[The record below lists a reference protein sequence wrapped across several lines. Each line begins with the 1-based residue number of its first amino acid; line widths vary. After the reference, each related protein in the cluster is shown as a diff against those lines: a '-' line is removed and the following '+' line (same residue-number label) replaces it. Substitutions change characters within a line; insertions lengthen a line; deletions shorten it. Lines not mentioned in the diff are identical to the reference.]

1 MGAVHVHDACKLF
14 SNQFMLV
21 RTLQGDDRAHTG
33 AIALDDLLGA
43 QSWQGHG
50 CALSLGLT

>member
-1 MGAVHVHDACKLF
+1 MGAVCVHDACKLF

-21 RTLQGDDRAHTG
+21 WTLQGDDRAHTG